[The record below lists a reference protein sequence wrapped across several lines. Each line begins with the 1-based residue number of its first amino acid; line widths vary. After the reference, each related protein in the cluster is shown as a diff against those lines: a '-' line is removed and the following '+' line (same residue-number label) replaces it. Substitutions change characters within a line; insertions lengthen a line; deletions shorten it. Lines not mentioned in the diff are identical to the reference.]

1 MIRKP
6 TYVLAS
12 LIEQNLIERL
22 KEQAFLRQDINTTET
37 KKKNKADALNDL
49 KNSIKSELKKINDS
63 SESIEGSSCL
73 TRADLAEI
81 ELNLLSPSNKN
92 LLNKGSRFTHT
103 EKLQFTKVKYHY
115 FYQFILELLLK

>member
-37 KKKNKADALNDL
+37 KKKNKADALNYL

-115 FYQFILELLLK
+115 FYQFILKLLLK

>member
-6 TYVLAS
+6 TDVLAS

-22 KEQAFLRQDINTTET
+22 KEQSFLRQDINTTEA
-37 KKKNKADALNDL
+37 KKKAKESALNDL
-49 KNSIKSELKKINDS
+49 KNAIKSDLKKINYS

-81 ELNLLSPSNKN
+81 ELNLQSPNKN
-92 LLNKGSRFTHT
+92 LLNKGSRFTHS
-103 EKLQFTKVKYHY
+103 EKLQFTKVNISFFWIY
-115 FYQFILELLLK
+115 FSLNY